1 MMRFMRI
8 LTAAA
13 VAGALLSAA
22 GCSAA
27 ADATV
32 TGEDDGGTVTV
43 RDGGTLTVELDSNPT
58 TGYTWLEASVPGV
71 LEARGEPVF
80 EPESDALGAPGVQ
93 TLTYDVVGPGE
104 GTLELEYARAFE
116 SVQPEDTFSV
126 TVVVEE

>member
-27 ADATV
+27 ADVTV

-80 EPESDALGAPGVQ
+80 EPESDALGARGVQ
-93 TLTYDVVGPGE
+93 TLTYDVVGTGE